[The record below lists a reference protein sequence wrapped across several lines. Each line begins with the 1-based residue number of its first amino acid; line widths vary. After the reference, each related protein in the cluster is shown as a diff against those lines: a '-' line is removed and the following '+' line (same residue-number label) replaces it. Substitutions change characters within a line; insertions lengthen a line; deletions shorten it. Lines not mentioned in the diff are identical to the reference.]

1 MTEALRTLRELFGD
15 FRSAES
21 VTLLLIG
28 FMLFGFF
35 IVWNFNPRRALVAWL
50 VTFSIQLSLGSFHV
64 SVSDIFL
71 IPLALGTFI
80 AWMTRREKGLDVP
93 AALLV
98 FLLIFL
104 TWGNIV
110 TALTLG
116 RLPQWTW
123 LNKDLGL
130 IALFIPY
137 WALITLCRDRA
148 DAEKFLDMFVRSV
161 SIVNFIGVVLY
172 FCSLFLGFGDIVN
185 YGGMRFKGFVLDPN
199 SYAGLAG
206 STAILQFS
214 ILNLSP
220 KRSARALLSML
231 NCCFLIA
238 GCLLTLSRGGVLA
251 LVAGVLVLFYFT
263 RARSSYTIVIALA
276 AVAVVT
282 IWLAART
289 DLESSIQR
297 RTDDRGNIDSRIDYM
312 EQGARMYLSSP
323 VTVLTGI
330 GIGTFI
336 EESPK
341 YFGDQHQIHNT
352 YVWLLVEGGPLL
364 FLAYLVVLYRALRQN
379 LWVFRYVR
387 DLRYAAAGCFCALI
401 TTMAWS
407 MTVEGMFH
415 HHLWILLA
423 ISELLW
429 FHSRRERLASMPVH
443 LYRAPGALYQVPA
456 VT

>member
-1 MTEALRTLRELFGD
+1 MIEALETLRDVMGD
-15 FRSAES
+15 LHSAES
-21 VTLLLIG
+21 LTLLLIG
-28 FMLFGFF
+28 FILLGFF
-35 IVWNFNPRRALVAWL
+35 IVWNFNPRRTLIAWL
-50 VTFSIQLSLGSFHV
+50 VTFSIQLSLGTFHV

-71 IPLALGTFI
+71 VPLALGTFI
-80 AWMTRREKGLDVP
+80 VWMRRREKGLDVP
-93 AALLV
+93 NALLV

-130 IALFIPY
+130 FALFIPY
-137 WALITLCRDRA
+137 WSLLTLCRDRE
-148 DAEKFLDMFVRSV
+148 DAEKFLDMFLRSV
-161 SIVNFIGVVLY
+161 SVVNFVALILY

-199 SYAGLAG
+199 GYAGLVG

-214 ILNLSP
+214 NLNLSP
-220 KRSARALLSML
+220 KKSARALLAML
-231 NCCFLIA
+231 NCCFLVG

-251 LVAGVLVLFYFT
+251 LVAGGLVLFYFT
-263 RARSSYTIVIALA
+263 RARSSYTIVIAFAAIA
-276 AVAVVT
+276 AVTV
-282 IWLAART
+282 WLGART
-289 DLESSIQR
+289 DLEHSIEQR
-297 RTDDRGNIDSRIDYM
+297 TEDRGNIESRIDYM
-312 EQGARMYLSSP
+312 EQGIRMYLNSP
-323 VTVLTGI
+323 ATVLTGI

-341 YFGDQHQIHNT
+341 YFGDEHQIHNT

-364 FLAYLVVLYRALRQN
+364 ILAYLLVLVRALRQN
-379 LWVFRYVR
+379 LWVYRHIP

-407 MTVEGMFH
+407 MTVEGMYH

-423 ISELLW
+423 LSELLW
-429 FHSRRERLASMPVH
+429 FHSRRERLASIPSPAYRPLRIACQAPV
-443 LYRAPGALYQVPA
+443 AG
-456 VT
+456 